1 MEAPLVP
8 LEAPLVPLEEPL
20 EDHPHVIAS
29 ARPCAAIVLDPL
41 EAPLVPFASAR
52 QCATIVNSKNKV
64 LQLCGEVQQLS
75 RKVLQQIVLDAGVAM
90 EPLWQLES
98 RHALMVS
105 GLAKMVS
112 TAAGDHALVAVL
124 ADGQQSLRLSQG
136 MTRKKHLVMTRSPRD
151 CRMKV
156 SPCP

>member
-52 QCATIVNSKNKV
+52 QCATIVNSKN
-64 LQLCGEVQQLS
+64 
-75 RKVLQQIVLDAGVAM
+75 KVLQQIVLDAGVAM

-151 CRMKV
+151 CRVKV

>member
-1 MEAPLVP
+1 MP

-64 LQLCGEVQQLS
+64 LQQL
-75 RKVLQQIVLDAGVAM
+75 VLDAGVAM

-136 MTRKKHLVMTRSPRD
+136 MTRKKHLVMTRSSRD